1 MDPVNAPDGP
11 GDQQVMHAQ
20 DAMTTPQHAG
30 PVLEGET
37 LGPAYQGPV
46 RADEQP
52 APVIPNG
59 VPPPVRR
66 TMSDMVE
73 MESLHYSP
81 QASQA
86 TPVSDR
92 GAVRQGR
99 AVYAEAWPAQP
110 DPNRDVH
117 QARQPVF
124 SASGFSWVAK
134 LGEFLT
140 DPSARRYGD
149 EDHGDETGDG
159 TWRRGWQYGCT
170 TGAAATHYVTSEL
183 ADEQTAAASYWD
195 VGSSEAVGRFW
206 TRSRRGPS
214 PIWPRCE
221 KGDGGMD
228 AASAAV
234 IPTAST
240 AGSRN

>member
-1 MDPVNAPDGP
+1 MDPVNATAGS

-52 APVIPNG
+52 APVLPNG

-92 GAVRQGR
+92 GTVRQGQ

-117 QARQPVF
+117 QTRQPVF

-134 LGEFLT
+134 LGEFLRT
-140 DPSARRYGD
+140 QVQGGMETRTTVTRQVMGPGGEAGSMVVQQEQLQHTMSQASSPTSRPPQPATGTSGFQRPLADSGLGREGDLPLFGPGARR
-149 EDHGDETGDG
+149 
-159 TWRRGWQYGCT
+159 
-170 TGAAATHYVTSEL
+170 VM
-183 ADEQTAAASYWD
+183 
-195 VGSSEAVGRFW
+195 
-206 TRSRRGPS
+206 
-214 PIWPRCE
+214 
-221 KGDGGMD
+221 GGMD